1 MPPPVVN
8 HRFPGPLP
16 GRMTLGMPRRLPIQ
30 AAQSRTGAP
39 SARPTT
45 TLRYS
50 CVATTDTP
58 RVVSLCEGTRGPPRF
73 CHSTTRWP
81 QLTHLGTKLR
91 PRSGCPAQLSLP
103 LQVAGCPARVVPSLG
118 PSSSRSLLNRR
129 KGANRGFAP
138 VGLNTPSTCLI
149 KSRGYLPPGIP
160 GKEPR
165 LLRMPSCRASILRD

>member
-1 MPPPVVN
+1 MDLGIVLITAVLISRRCSAAVRDQSAELPVN

-129 KGANRGFAP
+129 KGANRG
-138 VGLNTPSTCLI
+138 VCT
-149 KSRGYLPPGIP
+149 RGSQHPKYLPYE
-160 GKEPR
+160 K
-165 LLRMPSCRASILRD
+165 